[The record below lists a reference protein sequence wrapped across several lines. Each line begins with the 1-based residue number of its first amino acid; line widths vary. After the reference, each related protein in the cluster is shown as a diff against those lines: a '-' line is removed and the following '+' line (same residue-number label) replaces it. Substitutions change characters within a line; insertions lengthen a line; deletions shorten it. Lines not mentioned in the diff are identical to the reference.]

1 MDVSPTG
8 DEGRMGGVAACARSA
23 CDVEATHMHGRNAS
37 QGAWRSSVDSKVM
50 AEI

>member
-23 CDVEATHMHGRNAS
+23 CDEGTTMASATARES
-37 QGAWRSSVDSKVM
+37 QLRTKYL
-50 AEI
+50 E